1 MRRSTTLLELVLVL
15 ATVGILVGIT
25 IPHFQSLADGLAVH
39 AAVLDIVSAHQRA
52 RMSAILRSRALEL
65 TVGPDEL
72 ILRARGDTTVLWRAP
87 GPAARQV
94 TLAGPPHTMMFS
106 PVGVTFGLSNASF
119 RLSRGG
125 IVSTVV
131 VSRLGRVRTVP

>member
-1 MRRSTTLLELVLVL
+1 MRRGTTLLELVLVL
-15 ATVGILVGIT
+15 ATIGVLVGIA
-25 IPHFQSLADGLAVH
+25 IPRFQSLADGLAVH
-39 AAVLDIVSAHQRA
+39 AAALDIVSAHQRA
-52 RMSAILRSRALEL
+52 RMSAILRSRPLEL

-87 GPAARQV
+87 GPVARQV
-94 TLAGPPHTMMFS
+94 TLAGPPHTMLFS